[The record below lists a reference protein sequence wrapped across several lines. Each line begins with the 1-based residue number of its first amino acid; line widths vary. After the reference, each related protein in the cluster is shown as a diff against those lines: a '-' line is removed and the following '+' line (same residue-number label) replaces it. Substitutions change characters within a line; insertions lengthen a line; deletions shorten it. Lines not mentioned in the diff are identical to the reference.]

1 MSRSKLDAHS
11 AEILAAL
18 ADGESQRQ
26 LAKKYGVARSTFQ
39 HWMDRQEHPEP
50 AAVPGELDEMERL
63 LIEAELK
70 KLKAEERKAN
80 DVEAQA
86 ERIYREVAS
95 AVKAAPVKYKPPK
108 LGKHKFAP
116 QPQALLLSDTHA
128 AEVVEPEAI
137 NGMNVFNWDVLVERM
152 ANIQKSLLSFQAN
165 RPYPIGELHL
175 WCLGDMLS
183 GDNHDELSKTNEY
196 PIAEQAYK
204 FGMLLG
210 QWIEE
215 LIPHY
220 PKVIVKGVVGNHPRV
235 TKKPANK
242 QVFNNFDW
250 ISYKIAETYLA
261 GYIAD
266 GVIEVDFPRSGLIVA
281 NIADLNILLTHGDGI
296 RSTMPG
302 VPWGGVMRRWNAL
315 RSQYLEHNVKL
326 DYMALGHF
334 HSPAVVPHIFMN
346 GSVKGADEYSVKQFG
361 NAEPPCQLLLTFD
374 QEKSRL
380 TDVSHINP

>member
-1 MSRSKLDAHS
+1 MSRSKLDVHRVD
-11 AEILAAL
+11 ILAAL
-18 ADGESQRQ
+18 AAGESQRN
-26 LAKKYGVARSTFQ
+26 LAKQHGVARSTLQ
-39 HWMDRQEHPEP
+39 AWVDRQSV
-50 AAVPGELDEMERL
+50 VPVEVDGIEEAEKL

-70 KLKAEERKAN
+70 ELKSKHKKAT
-80 DVEAQA
+80 DIETQA

-95 AVKAAPVKYKPPK
+95 AIQAAPVKYKAPK
-108 LGKHKFAP
+108 LAKGKFAP

-128 AEVVEPEAI
+128 AEVVVPEAI
-137 NGMNVFNWDVLVERM
+137 NGMNDFNWDVLVERM

-165 RPYPIGELHL
+165 RPYPISELQL

-183 GDNHDELSKTNEY
+183 GDNHDELSQTNEF

-210 QWIEE
+210 QWIEQ

-220 PKVIVKGVVGNHPRV
+220 PKLIVKGVVGNHPRV
-235 TKKPANK
+235 SKKPASK

-250 ISYKIAETYLA
+250 VSYKIAETYLA
-261 GYIAD
+261 GYVAEGSVSI
-266 GVIEVDFPRSGLIVA
+266 DFPRAGLQIA
-281 NIADLNILLTHGDGI
+281 TIADLNVLLTHGDGI

-315 RSQYLEHNVKL
+315 RSQYLEHNIKL
-326 DYMALGHF
+326 DYMAVGHF
-334 HSPAVVPHIFMN
+334 HQPAVVPHIFMN

-380 TDVSHINP
+380 TDVSYINP